1 MNKTDRP
8 RVLESLC
15 WLSFL
20 GSGGGFVLYTA
31 AAIFYD
37 TSKGFI
43 LKYSSLSSVD
53 HLPPVYFLLLSL
65 LFSVSLYGV
74 SRMWML
80 KKTGFFIYAMAQ
92 LAILILPVLWM
103 GKAAFSAVALIFT
116 LLFIGAYASQFSKL
130 TGIQTDKSI

>member
-37 TSKGFI
+37 TSQRII
-43 LKYSSLSSVD
+43 LKYSSLNSVD
-53 HLPPVYFLLLSL
+53 HLPPVYFLLFSI
-65 LFSVSLYGV
+65 LFAVSLYGV
-74 SRMWML
+74 SRMWIL
-80 KKTGFFIYAMAQ
+80 KKAGFFIYTIAQ
-92 LAILILPVLWM
+92 LAILLLPVLWM

-116 LLFIGAYASQFSKL
+116 LLFIGAYASQLSKL
-130 TGIQTDKSI
+130 TGKL

>member
-20 GSGGGFVLYTA
+20 GSGGGFVLYMT

-53 HLPPVYFLLLSL
+53 HLPPVYFLLLSI
-65 LFSVSLYGV
+65 LFAVSLYGV
-74 SRMWML
+74 SRMWIL

-92 LAILILPVLWM
+92 LAILLLPVLWM

-130 TGIQTDKSI
+130 KGKL